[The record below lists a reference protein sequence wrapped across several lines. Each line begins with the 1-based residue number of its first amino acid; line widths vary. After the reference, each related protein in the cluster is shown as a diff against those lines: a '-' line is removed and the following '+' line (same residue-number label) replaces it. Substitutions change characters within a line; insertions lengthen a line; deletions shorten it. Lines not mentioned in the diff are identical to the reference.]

1 MLLGSKTFGLNI
13 LELQLVMLANYNQ
26 NVLVFV
32 LELLKVHLY
41 VKLESSVLQDLRCKF
56 ALLDRLRIRLDRSKL
71 GQIVFMQNFP
81 TQPKP
86 V

>member
-1 MLLGSKTFGLNI
+1 MLLGSKTFGLNV
-13 LELQLVMLANYNQ
+13 LELQFVMLANYDQ
-26 NVLVFV
+26 NILVFV
-32 LELLKVHLY
+32 LEFFKVRLY

-71 GQIVFMQNFP
+71 VQIVFMQNFP